1 MEQPFWFR
9 NELTPELI
17 KILMKICC
25 LLLDPVSYINT
36 KNGTVPTSAGCTGTI
51 PAHGSYPF
59 RSARYGCWE
68 KEKIKEMTERSPQR
82 SGEVLL

>member
-17 KILMKICC
+17 EILMKICC

-36 KNGTVPTSAGCTGTI
+36 KNGRVPTSADV
-51 PAHGSYPF
+51 PVPYPLM
-59 RSARYGCWE
+59 AVILLGRYGCWE

-82 SGEVLL
+82 SG